1 MADREA
7 VHRPR
12 ILSPELPPAG
22 YEILETVSNAMD
34 LEYNGREQELVGPSQ
49 KWVERVSSFALKTS
63 PYRTF

>member
-1 MADREA
+1 
-7 VHRPR
+7 
-12 ILSPELPPAG
+12 LSPELPPAG